1 MVPKRKQVSRGGKWK
16 MLKEGY
22 DDFGGEK
29 DTSSA
34 KNFFGEDD
42 VDAVIGCSIGFDSEE
57 EHEQKGDLVEK
68 LFDELANDNDLEN
81 NDRSMEE

>member
-1 MVPKRKQVSRGGKWK
+1 

-42 VDAVIGCSIGFDSEE
+42 VDAVTGCSIGFDSEE
-57 EHEQKGDLVEK
+57 EQ
-68 LFDELANDNDLEN
+68 
-81 NDRSMEE
+81 